1 MYDNCLCTALIM
13 QCILDQCRNISFFR
27 NIFLFLSLSFVI
39 NVNDCTM
46 KRPEIVQRIADAIKR
61 VAPEAKTILY
71 GSEARGEARPDSDI
85 DLLVLLEGD
94 KRDYKRE
101 DEIITPL
108 YEIELET
115 GVIISPMMMLRKDW
129 ENRPFRTPF
138 YINVVNEGIV
148 L

>member
-1 MYDNCLCTALIM
+1 
-13 QCILDQCRNISFFR
+13 
-27 NIFLFLSLSFVI
+27 
-39 NVNDCTM
+39 M